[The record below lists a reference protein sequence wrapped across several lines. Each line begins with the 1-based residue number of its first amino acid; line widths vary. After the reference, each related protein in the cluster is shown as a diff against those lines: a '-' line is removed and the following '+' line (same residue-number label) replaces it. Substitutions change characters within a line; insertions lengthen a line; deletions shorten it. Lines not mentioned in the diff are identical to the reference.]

1 MTLRPVEDTF
11 ISASCAR
18 RRPGGGGGVGDG
30 GHFGVDWT
38 SMHCTRVTMLKLSFN
53 GRQCQ
58 KLSLSLSLAFLSFPL
73 EQSML
78 ICLFRYGFAKISFYF
93 QRSVDWFELSQITWI
108 SNSRYRTLSELISC
122 HVSSS
127 NSTSSVEF
135 YYGFSV
141 RFVVRFWPF
150 LCLFYRRVFW

>member
-18 RRPGGGGGVGDG
+18 CRPGGGGGVGDG

-58 KLSLSLSLAFLSFPL
+58 KLSLSISLVFVSLPS

-78 ICLFRYGFAKISFYF
+78 ICLFRYGFAKNSFYS
-93 QRSVDWFELSQITWI
+93 QRSVDCFELSRITWI
-108 SNSRYRTLSELISC
+108 CNGRYRTPLELISC
-122 HVSSS
+122 RVSSS

-135 YYGFSV
+135 YYEFSV

>member
-11 ISASCAR
+11 ISAFCAR
-18 RRPGGGGGVGDG
+18 CRPGGGGGG
-30 GHFGVDWT
+30 GGGGRFGVDWT

-78 ICLFRYGFAKISFYF
+78 ICLFRYGFAKISFYY
-93 QRSVDWFELSQITWI
+93 QRSVDCFELSRITWI
-108 SNSRYRTLSELISC
+108 YNSRYRTLSELISC
-122 HVSSS
+122 RVSSS

-135 YYGFSV
+135 YYEFSV